1 MKSHDSWLLEG
12 SDAGLDDARMPC
24 GADVKKRYTCDTCPL
39 GQYHIRITQCGVPY
53 EDHNDRA
60 LGHKFEP
67 IHEEEGYDGNFNEEV

>member
-12 SDAGLDDARMPC
+12 HDAGLDDARMPC
-24 GADVKKRYTCDTCPL
+24 EKCHTPF
-39 GQYHIRITQCGVPY
+39 